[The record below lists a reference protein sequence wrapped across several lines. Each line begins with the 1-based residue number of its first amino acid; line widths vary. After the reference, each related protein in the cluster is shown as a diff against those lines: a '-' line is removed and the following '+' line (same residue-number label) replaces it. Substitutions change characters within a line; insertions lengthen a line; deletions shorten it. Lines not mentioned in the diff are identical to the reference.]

1 MTASDTASSS
11 DTARSVSFSGTGW
24 PVADPEPSRQGAS
37 RDEAR
42 ARIYRQLWQPPGRRA
57 RPRQA
62 LGRPYVWDGN
72 AAGLPAR
79 GNRSAE
85 PIAANDTLTANGSQ
99 TANGTPSAN
108 GSQTA
113 NGTPSANGTRTANG
127 TGPGDRAT
135 TTYADRQAGFDRRAA
150 ADCVDALTGAPVLT
164 ERAVIGDELR
174 LPTAWCQ
181 IGACIA
187 RYTDGDA
194 LGEAD
199 VRARAVAS
207 GWCADLFGRLVCPS
221 CQQIYAVWSARPVL
235 PRDELAVPDD
245 RPAVA
250 HRRGGWAVSGA
261 GFQFGRHRR
270 TYGAGGYGASAGIY

>member
-11 DTARSVSFSGTGW
+11 DISFSATGW
-24 PVADPEPSRQGAS
+24 PVADPEPSRHAAS

-62 LGRPYVWDGN
+62 LGRPYVWDGS

-79 GNRSAE
+79 GNRSGE
-85 PIAANDTLTANGSQ
+85 PTAASDTL
-99 TANGTPSAN
+99 
-108 GSQTA
+108 
-113 NGTPSANGTRTANG
+113 SANGTRTANG
-127 TGPGDRAT
+127 TGPGDRAI
-135 TTYADRQAGFDRRAA
+135 YADRQAGFDRRPA
-150 ADCVDALTGAPVLT
+150 ADGADALTGAAVLT

-187 RYTDGDA
+187 RYADGDA

-207 GWCADLFGRLVCPS
+207 GWCVDLFGRLVCPS
-221 CQQIYAVWSARPVL
+221 CQQIYPVWSARPVL

-250 HRRGGWAVSGA
+250 PDRRGGWAVSGA
-261 GFQFGRHRR
+261 GFQLGRHRR
-270 TYGAGGYGASAGIY
+270 TYGARGYGANAGIY